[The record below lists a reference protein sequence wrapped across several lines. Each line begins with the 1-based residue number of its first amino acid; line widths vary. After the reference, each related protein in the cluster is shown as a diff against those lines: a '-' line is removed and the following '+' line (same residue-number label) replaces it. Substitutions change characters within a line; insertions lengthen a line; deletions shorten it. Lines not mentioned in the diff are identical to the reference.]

1 MQMQRSLV
9 CFLKT
14 NLFKNHHLLV
24 QNDQRAFTQLTF
36 TPAQHHRSALR
47 VRENV
52 STDLVRQTV
61 EQLCVCVQ
69 QGVQDG
75 YQHITL

>member
-24 QNDQRAFTQLTF
+24 QND
-36 TPAQHHRSALR
+36 HSANFHTSTASSQCSGLDLR

-75 YQHITL
+75 YQHIEL